1 MRASRVIATGIV
13 MVAIFLCWFNTGH
26 AGPSLWPSNKGEICL
41 KNLGYG
47 NDTGPGLGE
56 IVRMAVMRTIGNHYI
71 VHGFV
76 IEKSKNKTLF
86 NGNAIVD
93 GDKILMNVSVS
104 GHRGDISNVVE
115 VYGSIGR
122 VELSASDLTG
132 WVVGIDFHCEPPS
145 FPCDFID
152 YVGSQYL
159 EATPCL

>member
-1 MRASRVIATGIV
+1 
-13 MVAIFLCWFNTGH
+13 
-26 AGPSLWPSNKGEICL
+26 
-41 KNLGYG
+41 
-47 NDTGPGLGE
+47 
-56 IVRMAVMRTIGNHYI
+56 MRTIGNNYL

-76 IEKSKNKTLF
+76 TKESGLGHKSLF

>member
-93 GDKILMNVSVS
+93 GNTILMHVSSS
-104 GHRGDISNVVE
+104 GSMTDE
-115 VYGSIGR
+115 VHGFVAR
-122 VELSASDLTG
+122 VELDTSNLSG
-132 WVVGIDFHCEPPS
+132 SVVGVGFHCGQPPS
-145 FPCDFID
+145 ID
-152 YVGSQYL
+152 PDPVNCEFSNDGVQYL
-159 EATPCL
+159 EPTSCP